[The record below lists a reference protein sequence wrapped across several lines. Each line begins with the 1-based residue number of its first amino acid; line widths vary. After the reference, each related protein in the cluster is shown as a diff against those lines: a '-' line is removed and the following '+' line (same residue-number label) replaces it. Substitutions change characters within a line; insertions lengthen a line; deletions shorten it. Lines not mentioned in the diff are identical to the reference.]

1 MEESLKVRDLLS
13 YPVLHGARVVAG
25 EGGLDVEMDDVI
37 WFAGD
42 LSTADRAVLVCARE
56 FSLPPYKLDSL
67 VRKAHGAGAAGLI
80 ILADDRPPLLSTVR
94 LADRLRFPLVQ
105 TVQSDPAVVVPELI
119 TTVRAPQLV
128 QSATVVRLS
137 RQLSSRRTGSEIL
150 TAANSVLQ
158 TNLGLVAPDG
168 SNILGAHLA
177 LDEDLRLDQAVTQRG
192 RHTLIHPVLDPDDNR
207 PAAWL
212 IAPFSQTSSARV
224 DILEVGLM
232 IVEPFLRSWLST
244 QRAKTER
251 SQVIRAQL
259 FSEIVAARD
268 TISRDYVESALSLG
282 WRLQDWHAGLHI
294 WAGDDVAESQSTVD
308 QLRNELAQ
316 RGVVVTTSIARSDG
330 HVMWVTTAAE
340 PSADDGRDM
349 LRHVR
354 GAALKLDRRD
364 LVIAGIGR
372 PHKGP
377 GGLSDTVHE
386 ARDASD
392 LAASHSFRP
401 AVEHVDE
408 LGVARLLATWQ
419 RSEVTR
425 TFAESALAPLMDS
438 PQLLE
443 TLQSYLES
451 GGSTSTAASV
461 LGIHRNTVA
470 ARVQQIR
477 TRLDADLDEPSQ
489 RLAFQLACR
498 ALAKVAEGEVEG

>member
-1 MEESLKVRDLLS
+1 MVESVQVRDLLS

-25 EGGLDVEMDDVI
+25 EEGLDDDMDDVV

-42 LSTADRAVLVCARE
+42 LSAVDRAVLVCARE
-56 FSLPPYKLDSL
+56 FSVPSYKLDSL
-67 VRKAHGAGAAGLI
+67 VRKAHDAGASGLLI
-80 ILADDRPPLLSTVR
+80 FADDRSPLLSTVR
-94 LADRLRFPLVQ
+94 LADRLRFPVMQ
-105 TVQSDPAVVVPELI
+105 TMQADPAVVVPQLI
-119 TTVRAPQLV
+119 TMVRAPQLV
-128 QSATVVRLS
+128 QSATVVSLS
-137 RQLSSRRTGSEIL
+137 RQLSSRRTGEEIL

-158 TNLGLVAPDG
+158 TNLGLAAPDG
-168 SNILGAHLA
+168 SSILGAHLI
-177 LDEDLRLDQAVTQRG
+177 LDEDLHLDRAVTQRG
-192 RHTLIHPVLDPDDNR
+192 RRTLIHPVLDPDDTR

-212 IAPFSQTSSARV
+212 IAPFGQTSSARL
-224 DILEVGLM
+224 DILEFGLL

-244 QRAKTER
+244 QRAKTEK

-282 WRLQDWHAGLHI
+282 WRLQDWHTGLHI
-294 WAGDDVAESQSTVD
+294 WAGDQVDESQLTAD
-308 QLRNELAQ
+308 QLRSELAN
-316 RGVVVTTSIARSDG
+316 RGIGVTTSIPRGDG

-340 PSADDGRDM
+340 PSAEDGREM

-354 GAALKLDRRD
+354 QAVLQLDRREC
-364 LVIAGIGR
+364 VIAGIGR
-372 PHKGP
+372 PRKGP

-392 LAASHSFRP
+392 LAASHRFRP

-425 TFAESALAPLMDS
+425 AFAESALAPLMDS

-443 TLQSYLES
+443 TLQAYLES
-451 GGSTSTAASV
+451 GGSTSTTASA

-477 TRLDADLDEPSQ
+477 ARLDVDLDDPSQ

-498 ALAKVAEGEVEG
+498 ALAY